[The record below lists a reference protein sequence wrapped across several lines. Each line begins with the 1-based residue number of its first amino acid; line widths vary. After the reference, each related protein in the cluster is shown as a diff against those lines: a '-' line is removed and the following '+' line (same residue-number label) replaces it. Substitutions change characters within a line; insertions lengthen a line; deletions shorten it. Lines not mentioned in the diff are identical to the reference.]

1 MKKIKKGS
9 FMTYKEFIRKSD
21 NLRRKRDI
29 IILAELLDLY
39 DDYYN
44 SKKKEPINPLYV
56 YNEIC
61 DSLIYSEEEKE
72 QIINLAQILRNK
84 QNLLLILLIYA

>member
-1 MKKIKKGS
+1 
-9 FMTYKEFIRKSD
+9 MTYKEFVRKSD

-39 DDYYN
+39 DDYYK
-44 SKKKEPINPLYV
+44 SKKKELINPLYV

-72 QIINLAQILRNK
+72 EIINLAQNLRNK
-84 QNLLLILLIYA
+84 QI

>member
-1 MKKIKKGS
+1 
-9 FMTYKEFIRKSD
+9 MTYKEFIKKSD

-39 DDYYN
+39 DDYYR
-44 SKKKEPINPLYV
+44 SKKKEPINPLYA

-61 DSLIYSEEEKE
+61 DSLIYSEEEKK
-72 QIINLAQILRNK
+72 QIIDLAQILRNK
-84 QNLLLILLIYA
+84 QNQ

>member
-1 MKKIKKGS
+1 
-9 FMTYKEFIRKSD
+9 MTYKEFIRKSD

-39 DDYYN
+39 DDYYK
-44 SKKKEPINPLYV
+44 SKKKEFINPVCV

-61 DSLIYSEEEKE
+61 DSLIYSEEEKKN
-72 QIINLAQILRNK
+72 IIELAQKLRNTK
-84 QNLLLILLIYA
+84 

>member
-1 MKKIKKGS
+1 
-9 FMTYKEFIRKSD
+9 MTLKEFIKKSD
-21 NLRRKRDI
+21 KIRRKRDI

-39 DDYYN
+39 DDYYK
-44 SKKKEPINPLYV
+44 SKKKEIINPVYV

-72 QIINLAQILRNK
+72 EIINLAQNLRK
-84 QNLLLILLIYA
+84 ERNL

>member
-39 DDYYN
+39 DDYYK

-84 QNLLLILLIYA
+84 QNQ

>member
-1 MKKIKKGS
+1 
-9 FMTYKEFIRKSD
+9 MTYKEFVRKSD

-44 SKKKEPINPLYV
+44 SKKKELINPLYV

-61 DSLIYSEEEKE
+61 DSLIYSEEENE
-72 QIINLAQILRNK
+72 EIINLAQILRNK
-84 QNLLLILLIYA
+84 QNQ

>member
-1 MKKIKKGS
+1 MV

-21 NLRRKRDI
+21 NLRKKRDI

-39 DDYYN
+39 DEYYK
-44 SKKKEPINPLYV
+44 SKKKEPINPLFV

-61 DSLIYSEEEKE
+61 DSLIYTEKQKKE
-72 QIINLAQILRNK
+72 IISIAKSIRK
-84 QNLLLILLIYA
+84 DFYTEV

>member
-1 MKKIKKGS
+1 
-9 FMTYKEFIRKSD
+9 MTYKEFIRKSD

-39 DDYYN
+39 DYKSN
-44 SKKKEPINPLYV
+44 KKKELINPVCV

-61 DSLIYSEEEKE
+61 DSLIYSEEEKK
-72 QIINLAQILRNK
+72 I
-84 QNLLLILLIYA
+84 